1 LGYKVIGCSRR
12 GSNVHVA
19 ATSVISA
26 TSAVGDDGVSD
37 VEGAE
42 VSDAA
47 AGDGCRISRD
57 CGISEGDGAAGDVVD
72 AAAEECG
79 ITREGGIGDVEVA
92 GVEDAAAIVYGCRIV
107 IQGGIGEGEGATV
120 ADAAAGTAR

>member
-1 LGYKVIGCSRR
+1 MDKVVGVSAN
-12 GSNVHVA
+12 GA
-19 ATSVISA
+19 GASVIA
-26 TSAVGDDGVSD
+26 TASTVGNDGVSD

-42 VSDAA
+42 VS
-47 AGDGCRISRD
+47 
-57 CGISEGDGAAGDVVD
+57 D